1 MLLPVKCFYMFQSER
16 SKIIIRLFPTTEAL
30 FSHQVID
37 LHAIGKF
44 PLLNT
49 FVNPKSFITLMRK
62 TDDLSFDT
70 VPGLIFP
77 SSPLELF
84 VYIFFLLE

>member
-1 MLLPVKCFYMFQSER
+1 MFQSER
-16 SKIIIRLFPTTEAL
+16 SKTIMRLFPPTEGL

-44 PLLNT
+44 PLLNM
-49 FVNPKSFITLMRK
+49 FVNLKSFITSMKK
-62 TDDLSFDT
+62 TGDLSFDT

-77 SSPLELF
+77 SSPQELI
-84 VYIFFLLE
+84 VYIFSLLE